1 MEHSEEQLRYQ
12 VRAIHRDYVRLKL
25 RTEPLKNL
33 IFLKIFD
40 MIFIE
45 NEIHQAYTA
54 NLTWLTKRLL
64 TLFKQVRTL
73 QIYAPRYNRYDE
85 ILSNWMEYQPNA
97 ERGI

>member
-33 IFLKIFD
+33 IFLKIFGI
-40 MIFIE
+40 IFIE

-54 NLTWLTKRLL
+54 NLTWLTKL
-64 TLFKQVRTL
+64 L
-73 QIYAPRYNRYDE
+73 QIV
-85 ILSNWMEYQPNA
+85 LSRFEPYKIM
-97 ERGI
+97 RLDIIDMMKS

>member
-40 MIFIE
+40 IIFIE
-45 NEIHQAYTA
+45 NKIH
-54 NLTWLTKRLL
+54 
-64 TLFKQVRTL
+64 
-73 QIYAPRYNRYDE
+73 
-85 ILSNWMEYQPNA
+85 
-97 ERGI
+97 